1 HLDAYCHPGRS
12 RPDNVVAR
20 KQVTSQFRLFS
31 PRGRDLGDFK
41 LFSSRPAFP
50 LHRLLNYVM
59 RSVKAPPSRGRGL
72 QSERVVGT
80 QVAHVEPGSVTSVLA
95 TCHLYAF

>member
-1 HLDAYCHPGRS
+1 LDADCHPGRA

-41 LFSSRPAFP
+41 LFAGLLTSGVSAASSFEQRDAK
-50 LHRLLNYVM
+50 R
-59 RSVKAPPSRGRGL
+59 
-72 QSERVVGT
+72 
-80 QVAHVEPGSVTSVLA
+80 
-95 TCHLYAF
+95 